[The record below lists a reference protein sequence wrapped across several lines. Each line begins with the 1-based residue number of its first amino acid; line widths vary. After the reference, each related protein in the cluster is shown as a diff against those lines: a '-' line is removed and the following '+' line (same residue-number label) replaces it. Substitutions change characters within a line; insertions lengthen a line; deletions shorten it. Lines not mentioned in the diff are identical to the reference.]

1 MPERLLTTGEIAD
14 YCQVSRV
21 TVFQWIRKEQIPAFS
36 TPGGHYRVKLS
47 DFRRFLEQYDMPV
60 DRAFFN
66 QDKERILVVDDNS
79 QVADFIASALEGD
92 DEEYRREL
100 EKAADGFE
108 AGLKIASFKPH
119 LVVLDL
125 MMPGLNGFK
134 VCEQVKSDPETRD
147 IKVLVVTGYAS
158 DENISRALEL
168 GADDY
173 LVKPLDTQ
181 ELQDRVRE
189 LLGS

>member
-47 DFRRFLEQYDMPV
+47 DFRRFLEKYDMPV
-60 DRAFFN
+60 DPAFFSR
-66 QDKERILVVDDNS
+66 DRDRVLVVDDDP
-79 QVADFIASALEGD
+79 QVVNLMLRALETDVRG
-92 DEEYRREL
+92 EKLEL
-100 EKAADGFE
+100 ETAADGFE

-119 LVVLDL
+119 LILLDL
-125 MMPGLNGFK
+125 MMPGLDGFK
-134 VCEQVKSDPETRD
+134 VCEQVKSNPETEHV
-147 IKVLVVTGYAS
+147 KVLIVTGYGS
-158 DENISRALEL
+158 EENIERALRL

-173 LVKPLDTQ
+173 LLKPLDMEQ
-181 ELQDRVRE
+181 LRERVRD
-189 LLGS
+189 LLA

>member
-47 DFRRFLEQYDMPV
+47 DFRRFLEKYDMPV
-60 DRAFFN
+60 DPAFFSR
-66 QDKERILVVDDNS
+66 DRDRVLVVDDDP
-79 QVADFIASALEGD
+79 QVVNLMLRALETDVRG
-92 DEEYRREL
+92 EKLEL
-100 EKAADGFE
+100 ETAADGFE

-119 LVVLDL
+119 LILLDL
-125 MMPGLNGFK
+125 MMPGLDGFK
-134 VCEQVKSDPETRD
+134 VCEQVKSNPETEHV
-147 IKVLVVTGYAS
+147 KVLIVTGYGS
-158 DENISRALEL
+158 EDNIERALRL

-173 LVKPLDTQ
+173 LLKPLDMEQ
-181 ELQDRVRE
+181 LRERVRD
-189 LLGS
+189 LLA